1 MTHRNTPDGDK
12 PEDNIPAGD
21 KPAGNVPAATNP
33 DNEITGEIPR
43 VDAPTTD
50 TPTGGRPAGQPHPRR
65 RPLRDRNWKHIYR
78 TRIRTST
85 AILLVAFLG
94 CWTLYG
100 FTSQRYAPAPTTTAP
115 AQVARTTTPTYYSEP
130 ATTYSST
137 TPSVSESVS
146 GEPSVSGTSGEE
158 GAESAPGTDES
169 STTTTNKNPFQW
181 LQPNTTNTTTT
192 VPSR

>member
-1 MTHRNTPDGDK
+1 MTHRNDPDGDK
-12 PEDNIPAGD
+12 PEGNIPAGP
-21 KPAGNVPAATNP
+21 KPAAATNP
-33 DNEITGEIPR
+33 GNEITGEIPR
-43 VDAPTTD
+43 ADAPTD
-50 TPTGGRPAGQPHPRR
+50 TPTGGLPAGQPHPRR

-100 FTSQRYAPAPTTTAP
+100 FTSQRYAPAPTPTAP

-130 ATTYSST
+130 STTYSST

-146 GEPSVSGTSGEE
+146 GEPSESGTSGEE
-158 GAESAPGTDES
+158 GDEPAPGTDES
-169 STTTTNKNPFQW
+169 STTTTNNNPFQW
-181 LQPNTTNTTTT
+181 LRPNNTNTTTT